1 VGREVS
7 LWWRRRALPDAP
19 RHGFGWGGVW
29 TLEVWARV
37 ALALGGQGTVQ
48 CRCGVGTGEWGAGER
63 PDGPVIGGR
72 PRASATAPGCGIGP

>member
-1 VGREVS
+1 VAKARPAGC
-7 LWWRRRALPDAP
+7 PAP
-19 RHGFGWGGVW
+19 RVWVWGRVW
-29 TLEVWARV
+29 TLEAWARV